1 MMDKVR
7 DIRSDFIRACRIS
20 LHKHP
25 LGLLTVVSYIIG
37 VGVLLIG
44 DFKSGLLFANFDS
57 RMMMVMFPTGVVV
70 GIVAVLIRE
79 THPLAVLMIEF
90 VGIFV
95 SLLLSARIHP
105 SVKLVFLL
113 MMYCC
118 VQLPVRTQRICDGVM
133 ITALFVQFLFPDVIR
148 YSYQLFLLIVIACG
162 VASAAWSL
170 ARERR
175 VAHER
180 ILQSDQRAKL
190 FAMQRDQAERRSQLA
205 NELHDSIGHNLTA
218 IASLSQGG
226 SVMAR
231 TGKADNDALM
241 HVFEQI
247 TDIARGCLDETRT
260 ALREFDDA
268 ESNRS
273 QVMENLDVSGDTV
286 CHLHDWDDIK
296 PLLDRARLTGVMVVF
311 TETGKRGH
319 DLKLSDLCFA
329 VTREAITNAMRHS
342 QGLSGIT
349 VAWNHQQD
357 NTTQIVVRDE
367 TVTLTE
373 TPYIGQSADDSAW
386 DAVPHS
392 DGNGLH
398 YLEKRVRQAGG
409 TLAYGPADGGW
420 LVTAVIPWREAGR
433 EGANDANCTTN
444 DSRYVG

>member
-7 DIRSDFIRACRIS
+7 DIRPDLIRACRIS

-25 LGLLTVVSYIIG
+25 LGLLTVASYFIG
-37 VGVLLIG
+37 VGVLLVG
-44 DFKSGLLFANFDS
+44 DFKGGLLFADLDS
-57 RMMMVMFPTGVVV
+57 RMMMVMFPTGAVV
-70 GIVAVLIRE
+70 GITSILIRR
-79 THPLAVLMIEF
+79 THPLTVLVIEF
-90 VGIFV
+90 IEIFISMLLNVNAGI
-95 SLLLSARIHP
+95 RP
-105 SVKLVFLL
+105 SVKLAFLL

-118 VQLPVRTQRICDGVM
+118 VHLPVQVQYICDGILLTV
-133 ITALFVQFLFPDVIR
+133 LFVQFLFPYTIR
-148 YSYQLFLLIVIACG
+148 YSYSLVLLILCACG

-170 ARERR
+170 AQERR
-175 VAHER
+175 VAYER
-180 ILQSDQRAKL
+180 IMQSDQRAKL

-241 HVFEQI
+241 CVFEQI

-273 QVMENLDVSGDTV
+273 QVMENLDVSGDTAH
-286 CHLHDWDDIK
+286 HLHDWDDVK
-296 PLLDRARLTGVMVVF
+296 PLLDRARSTGITVVF
-311 TETGKRGH
+311 TETGKRSH

-342 QGLSGIT
+342 RGLSGIT

-357 NTTQIVVRDE
+357 GTTQVVVRDE
-367 TVTLTE
+367 TVTPTG
-373 TPYIGQSADDSAW
+373 TPYMGQTTDDGAR
-386 DAVPHS
+386 DAAPHS
-392 DGNGLH
+392 DGNGLR
-398 YLEKRVRQAGG
+398 YLAKRVHQAGG
-409 TLAYGPADGGW
+409 TLAYGPTDGGW
-420 LVTAVIPWREAGR
+420 SVTAVIPWRDADR
-433 EGANDANCTTN
+433 EGDE
-444 DSRYVG
+444 